1 MAMVQSSRRLLRRRV
16 VLGLVCAGCVAPMCR
31 ARAEATAPEPGG
43 RPVFLDIDRIVISV
57 FRGKDVDRHEMISMK
72 LELVD
77 DTAIPAVQ
85 AAMPRLRDAF
95 IRAWN
100 AIGAQPD
107 AATRGLDIAAGRQ
120 RMLAACDR
128 LVGPGRVH
136 NVLIVAQSS
145 RNVTP
150 TRR

>member
-1 MAMVQSSRRLLRRRV
+1 MVLCARRLPGRRALLRLV
-16 VLGLVCAGCVAPMCR
+16 GVGLVTPL
-31 ARAEATAPEPGG
+31 ARAGAESAPAEPTG

-77 DTAIPAVQ
+77 DSAIPLVQ
-85 AAMPRLRDAF
+85 QAMPRLRDAF

-100 AIGAQPD
+100 AMGIEPE
-107 AATRGLDIAAGRQ
+107 AAAKGLDIKTGRQ

-128 LVGPGRVH
+128 LVGPGQVR

-150 TRR
+150 TRQ

>member
-1 MAMVQSSRRLLRRRV
+1 MVQCVRRLPGRRV
-16 VLGLVCAGCVAPMCR
+16 LLRLACVGLGMAFDR
-31 ARAEATAPEPGG
+31 ARAESAPAEPAG

-77 DTAIPAVQ
+77 DTAIPLVQ

-100 AIGAQPD
+100 AMGIEPE
-107 AATRGLDIAAGRQ
+107 AATKGLDIKSGRQ

-128 LVGPGRVH
+128 LVGPGHVR

>member
-1 MAMVQSSRRLLRRRV
+1 MLLR
-16 VLGLVCAGCVAPMCR
+16 LVCMGLATPFGRVWAESAP
-31 ARAEATAPEPGG
+31 TEPTG

-77 DTAIPAVQ
+77 DTAIPLVQ

-95 IRAWN
+95 IRTWN
-100 AIGAQPD
+100 AMGVEPE
-107 AATRGLDIAAGRQ
+107 AAAKGLDIKSGRQ
-120 RMLAACDR
+120 RMLAACER
-128 LVGPGRVH
+128 LVGPGRVR

-145 RNVTP
+145 RNVTL
-150 TRR
+150 TRQ

>member
-1 MAMVQSSRRLLRRRV
+1 MAAAYAQSTL
-16 VLGLVCAGCVAPMCR
+16 
-31 ARAEATAPEPGG
+31 TEPTN
-43 RPVFLDIDRIVISV
+43 RPVFLDIDRIVITV

-95 IRAWN
+95 IRSWN
-100 AIGAQPD
+100 AIGVQPD
-107 AATRGLDIAAGRQ
+107 AAARGIDINAGRQ

-128 LVGPGRVH
+128 LVGPGQVR
-136 NVLIVAQSS
+136 NVLIVAQTS
-145 RNVTP
+145 RNVAP
-150 TRR
+150 TRP